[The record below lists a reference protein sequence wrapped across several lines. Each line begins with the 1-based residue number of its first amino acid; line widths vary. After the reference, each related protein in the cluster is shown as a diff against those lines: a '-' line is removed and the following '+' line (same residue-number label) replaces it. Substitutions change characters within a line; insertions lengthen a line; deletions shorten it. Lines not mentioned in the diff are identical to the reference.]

1 MPNARLKLVTTPSQ
15 FAAKVQFLVAPKID
29 KLLVKAKP
37 AIQNQISHLLRIAI
51 VSSPTIRS
59 LKDGQL
65 QVDFGL
71 SSDAASAA
79 TNDIVNAVL
88 SSINVFFKKS
98 QRGKT
103 LGTLVIQIDPAT
115 VSAAVE
121 TSSMGSYFSNGHQIT
136 WLDWLMTRGTQVV
149 VEGFEVTSTVGYD
162 DRSRS
167 GGGFMLQ
174 TGGIFR
180 VAPEFAGTEGDNFI
194 TRAIIANGPNIRKII
209 QEEFRRLF

>member
-1 MPNARLKLVTTPSQ
+1 MAGTRLRLVTTPSQ
-15 FAAKVQFLVAPKID
+15 FAATVQFLVAPKVD
-29 KLLVKAKP
+29 KILIKAKP

-51 VSSPTIRS
+51 SSSPTIRS

-71 SSDAASAA
+71 TSDAASAA

-88 SSINVFFKKS
+88 SSVNVFFKKS
-98 QRGKT
+98 RRGKT

-121 TSSMGSYFSNGHQIT
+121 TSSMGSYLSNGHQIT
-136 WLDWLMTRGTQVV
+136 WLDWLMTKGTQVII
-149 VEGFEVTSTVGYD
+149 EDFEVTSTVDYD

-174 TGGIFR
+174 TGGVFR

>member
-1 MPNARLKLVTTPSQ
+1 MANARLKLVTTPSQ
-15 FAAKVQFLVAPKID
+15 FAAKVQFLIAPKVD
-29 KLLVKAKP
+29 KILVKAKP

-51 VSSPTIRS
+51 SSSPTIRS

-71 SSDAASAA
+71 TSDAASAA

-88 SSINVFFKKS
+88 SSVNVFFKKS

-103 LGTLVIQIDPAT
+103 LGSLVIQIDPAT

-121 TSSMGSYFSNGHQIT
+121 TSSMGSYLSDGYKIT
-136 WLDWLMTRGTQVV
+136 WLDWLMTRGTEVV
-149 VEGFEVTSTVGYD
+149 VEGFEVVSTASYD

-167 GGGFMLQ
+167 GGGFMLP
-174 TGGIFR
+174 TGGVFR